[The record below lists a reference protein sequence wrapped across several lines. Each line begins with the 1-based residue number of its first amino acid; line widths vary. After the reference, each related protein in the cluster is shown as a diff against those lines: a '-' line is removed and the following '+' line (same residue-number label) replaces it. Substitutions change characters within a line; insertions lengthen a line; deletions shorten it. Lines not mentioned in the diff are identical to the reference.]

1 MARDY
6 KHEYESYHGKPEQIK
21 KRAQRNAARADAE
34 KRLGKPAVA
43 GKDVDHKT
51 PIRKGG
57 GNAGNTR
64 VVTPSKNRAWREGKK
79 GYD

>member
-1 MARDY
+1 MRDY
-6 KHEYESYHGKPEQIK
+6 KKEYRDYHGNPQQIK
-21 KRAQRNAARADAE
+21 ERAQRNAARADAE
-34 KRLGKPAVA
+34 KRHGASTIK

-57 GNAGNTR
+57 GNAGNTQLKP
-64 VVTPSKNRAWREGKK
+64 VSANRAWREGKT